1 MDQTNAETQS
11 STVSNVTIYTLHN
24 DVFSWRAKKLLD
36 RKGISYT
43 EQVVGNAPPDDQ
55 RARITAE
62 QFTAAVP
69 NVRRPPVT
77 MINGETVVGLRALTK
92 KLG

>member
-1 MDQTNAETQS
+1 MAQTNAETQS

-24 DVFSWRAKKLLD
+24 DLFSWRAKKLLD

-43 EQVVGNAPPDDQ
+43 EQVVGNASPNDT
-55 RARITAE
+55 RTHITAE
-62 QFTAAVP
+62 QFSTVVP

-77 MINGETVVGLRALTK
+77 LINGETVVGLSALTK